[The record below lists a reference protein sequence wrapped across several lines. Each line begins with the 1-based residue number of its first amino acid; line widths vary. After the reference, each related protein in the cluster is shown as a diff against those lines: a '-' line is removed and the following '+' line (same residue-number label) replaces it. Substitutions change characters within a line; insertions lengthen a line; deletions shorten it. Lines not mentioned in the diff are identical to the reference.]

1 MSSTR
6 RLMVFLLMG
15 LVSAVQAQ
23 VSAPSV
29 TNVRAVQR
37 TGTKIVDITY
47 DLSHPGKLLSF
58 VSLEVSQDGGVTYAP
73 VTTVSGALG
82 PGIFAGT
89 GKAIDWRAATDW
101 TPSLFSNVKVR
112 VKADD
117 AQDMVLVP
125 GGTFEMGYNI
135 YTPVTIQVSPFY
147 IGRTEVTFREWKFVR
162 DWGVAHGYTDLADTG
177 RTYNEE
183 DARPV
188 HNVSWYQVVKWLNAK
203 SEMEGLAPLYFTTPD
218 RLQIYRTGNI
228 DLTEAHANWSASG
241 YRLPTEAEWEKAA
254 RGGKANQVYATGSA
268 ISVSQANLT
277 GYYPNYNTFHN
288 WPTNVGQYTP
298 TGFGLFDVAGNV
310 AEWCWDRF
318 ADALPKGTDPK
329 GPSSGG
335 SRLVRGGYYGI
346 GEGRIAA
353 RESYPQGFSSIAFG
367 FRAAQN
373 AAP

>member
-1 MSSTR
+1 MSS
-6 RLMVFLLMG
+6 RLMVFLLIG
-15 LVSAVQAQ
+15 LVSAIQAQ
-23 VSAPSV
+23 VGAPSV

-47 DLSHPGKLLSF
+47 DLSHPGNLLSF

-73 VTTVSGALG
+73 VTTVSGAIG

-89 GKAIDWRAATDW
+89 DKAIEWRAATDW

-162 DWGVAHGYTDLADTG
+162 DWSVVHGYTDLANAG
-177 RTYNEE
+177 NVGSNE
-183 DARPV
+183 DSRPV
-188 HNVSWYQVVKWLNAK
+188 GNVSWYTVIKWLNAK
-203 SEMEGLAPLYFTTPD
+203 SEMEGLPPVYFTTPD

-254 RGGKANQVYATGSA
+254 RGGKANQVYSTGSS
-268 ISVSQANLT
+268 ISVSEASQT
-277 GYYPNYNTFHN
+277 GYDTSGRWNN
-288 WPTNVGQYTP
+288 WPTNVVRYTP
-298 TGFGLFDVAGNV
+298 TGFGLFDVAGNA

-318 ADALPKGTDPK
+318 ANALPTGTNPK

-335 SRLVRGGYYGI
+335 ERLVRGGYYSNADS
-346 GEGRIAA
+346 RIAA
-353 RESYPQGFSSIAFG
+353 RVSYPQESGSIAFG